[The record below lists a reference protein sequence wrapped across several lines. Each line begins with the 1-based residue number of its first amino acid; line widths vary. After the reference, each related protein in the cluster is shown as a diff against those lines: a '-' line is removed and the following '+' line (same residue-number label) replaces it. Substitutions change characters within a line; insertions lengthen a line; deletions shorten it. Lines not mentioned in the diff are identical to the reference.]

1 MFKIPILLITF
12 NRPNHVRRV
21 LTEILKQN
29 PTSLYICQDGVREK
43 NNLDRINCQEV
54 RDVVNELTS
63 AYAISHKD
71 FRLHTLYQNKN
82 LGCGPGPAAGIT
94 WFFEH
99 VEMGII
105 IEDDCLPH
113 PDFFGYCQKLLMRY
127 KDDEQ
132 VQFINATLYHDRW
145 LCDASYGYSHYM
157 VTGAWAGWRRTWKG
171 FDLDMHTWHAWQ
183 FRKQVKRL
191 TNSTTEANWWYWKLK
206 EIQADTSKKSY
217 WDYQMQMALF
227 RNEAVTIHPA
237 KNLISNIGF
246 DAEGTHTLSN
256 DGRGDKEVFAVLPL
270 TYPTDRMI
278 NHAMDVNCFGKTQP
292 QSGYKNV
299 VQFLYQ
305 YMLRSHGIL
314 HSFLILYKRIKN
326 KPLTS
331 SF

>member
-1 MFKIPILLITF
+1 MFNTPILLITF
-12 NRPNHVRRV
+12 NRPDHVRRV

-29 PTSLYICQDGVREK
+29 PTSLYICQDGAREN

-71 FRLHTLYQNKN
+71 FRMHTLYQDKN

-94 WFFEH
+94 WFFNH
-99 VEMGII
+99 VEMGIVM
-105 IEDDCLPH
+105 EDDCLPH
-113 PDFFGYCQKLLMRY
+113 ADFFGYCEELLTRY

-145 LCDASYGYSHYM
+145 KCLASYAHSRYM
-157 VTGAWAGWRRTWKG
+157 VTGAWAGWRRTWQG
-171 FDLDMHTWHAWQ
+171 FDLDMHTWYPWQ

-191 TNSTTEANWWYWKLK
+191 TQDTTEANWWYWKLK

-217 WDYQMQMALF
+217 WDYQMQMVLF
-227 RNEAVTIHPA
+227 RNEAVTVHPA

-256 DGRGDKEVFAVLPL
+256 DGRGDREVFSILPL
-270 TYPTDRMI
+270 THPSNRTI
-278 NHAMDVNCFGKTQP
+278 NHPMDVDCFGKTQP
-292 QSGYKNV
+292 LSWQQNIVKFV
-299 VQFLYQ
+299 YQ
-305 YMLRSHGIL
+305 YMLHSKGIL
-314 HSFLILYKRIKN
+314 HTCLMLYKKIKN
-326 KPLTS
+326 KPVN
-331 SF
+331 